1 MQFNL
6 DEDGGAVSIGQVEI
20 SFSFSR
26 HVGPRYIHGAVTLEF
41 DGLRPYSFVSQATWP
56 AGDNYEA
63 AVRRAV
69 ESALT
74 DRLGALA
81 HVAVTLKRIEFDS
94 VNSSQVGFERA
105 ARAATLAAF
114 DV

>member
-1 MQFNL
+1 MT
-6 DEDGGAVSIGQVEI
+6 IGQVEV

-26 HVGPRYIHGAVTLEF
+26 HVGPRYVHGAVTLQF
-41 DGLRPYSFVSQATWP
+41 DGLLPYSFVSQAKWP
-56 AGDNYEA
+56 TGGNYDA

-69 ESALT
+69 EAALS
-74 DRLGALA
+74 DRLGALER
-81 HVAVTLKRIEFDS
+81 VAVTLKRIEFDP
-94 VNSSQVGFERA
+94 VNSSQLGFERA